1 MIPHVAH
8 SGCHILAVWSGQT
21 LFFLQTFACIVE
33 TIIQLPSLLSIV
45 ILYSLLQKGFT
56 FDKVSDL
63 IAAKTTP
70 KAVRAMKAW
79 KGSSPDNNIEKNE
92 LLIIKEVKSKLKK
105 KVLKVYSLAAG
116 KRKELPESC
125 VGKFSTRPYDVRLY
139 LPEIIEHLDDPF
151 PMQAMLYVNAETAHD
166 LPNFMCS
173 SVITMKKTSIE
184 TTLVATGI
192 IPGEELDRS
201 QLVDIPYD
209 LDIEVQI
216 IKPKDEEDRELL
228 QLHDYTKQI
237 FEQFNP
243 SQLCPYLDASNSD
256 TYDAQAAFF
265 TIVREGNELTGE
277 ITTST
282 CL

>member
-1 MIPHVAH
+1 M
-8 SGCHILAVWSGQT
+8 
-21 LFFLQTFACIVE
+21 
-33 TIIQLPSLLSIV
+33 IV
-45 ILYSLLQKGFT
+45 ILHSLLQKGFT

-79 KGSSPDNNIEKNE
+79 KGSSPDNSIDLNE

-105 KVLKVYSLAAG
+105 KFLKVYSPATG

-125 VGKFSTRPYDVRLY
+125 CGKFSTRPYDVRLY
-139 LPEIIEHLDDPF
+139 LPEILEHLNDPF
-151 PMQAMLYVNAETAHD
+151 PMQAMLFVNAESAHD
-166 LPNFMCS
+166 LPNYMCS
-173 SVITMKKTSIE
+173 SIITMKNTSIE
-184 TTLVATGI
+184 TTLVATGL
-192 IPGEELDRS
+192 IPGEEMDRS

-216 IKPKDEEDRELL
+216 IKPKDEEDRE
-228 QLHDYTKQI
+228 QLYDYTKYI

-243 SQLCPYLDASNSD
+243 SRLCPYLDASNSD

-277 ITTST
+277 LTLFTTTPT